1 MFPWPPSEGRR
12 VDGAPTLRTP
22 LERRERNGSPQK
34 SANRRMTEPRETG
47 ADDSNNNHQR
57 SAQREQRH
65 GGTQRLDMASRFIEG
80 NMKSDYDEPGLVFD
94 PGATRVERLG
104 EAVVIAKRLL
114 EGESVTFAGRHYR
127 VTNHTIHPLP
137 VQRPRPPIF
146 IGGSAPRLLDLAAKE
161 ADIVGLT
168 GIAFR
173 RGGAVRDISRSEEH
187 TSELQSHSDL
197 VCRLLLEKKKNKI

>member
-80 NMKSDYDEPGLVFD
+80 DIKALISTGR
-94 PGATRVERLG
+94 RV
-104 EAVVIAKRLL
+104 A
-114 EGESVTFAGRHYR
+114 RHRCHVSSPTYS
-127 VTNHTIHPLP
+127 
-137 VQRPRPPIF
+137 RP
-146 IGGSAPRLLDLAAKE
+146 AW
-161 ADIVGLT
+161 
-168 GIAFR
+168 
-173 RGGAVRDISRSEEH
+173 RS
-187 TSELQSHSDL
+187 
-197 VCRLLLEKKKNKI
+197 I

>member
-80 NMKSDYDEPGLVFD
+80 NMATETPSVAPPRAEVPMVDAEVRAGPSHRHARRAAGDRGPWVSLPLRATIPEGNTVGQHADVDVGPSHRAPGLRARGHRRID
-94 PGATRVERLG
+94 AGDIDAGERWGRGERRRRPIASRARPTR
-104 EAVVIAKRLL
+104 
-114 EGESVTFAGRHYR
+114 
-127 VTNHTIHPLP
+127 
-137 VQRPRPPIF
+137 
-146 IGGSAPRLLDLAAKE
+146 GSSSP
-161 ADIVGLT
+161 T
-168 GIAFR
+168 GR
-173 RGGAVRDISRSEEH
+173 RG
-187 TSELQSHSDL
+187 
-197 VCRLLLEKKKNKI
+197 

>member
-22 LERRERNGSPQK
+22 LERRERNGSPHK

-80 NMKSDYDEPGLVFD
+80 NIKALIGEVLITDEGLYVSFY
-94 PGATRVERLG
+94 
-104 EAVVIAKRLL
+104 EA
-114 EGESVTFAGRHYR
+114 AGH
-127 VTNHTIHPLP
+127 
-137 VQRPRPPIF
+137 
-146 IGGSAPRLLDLAAKE
+146 
-161 ADIVGLT
+161 
-168 GIAFR
+168 
-173 RGGAVRDISRSEEH
+173 
-187 TSELQSHSDL
+187 
-197 VCRLLLEKKKNKI
+197 